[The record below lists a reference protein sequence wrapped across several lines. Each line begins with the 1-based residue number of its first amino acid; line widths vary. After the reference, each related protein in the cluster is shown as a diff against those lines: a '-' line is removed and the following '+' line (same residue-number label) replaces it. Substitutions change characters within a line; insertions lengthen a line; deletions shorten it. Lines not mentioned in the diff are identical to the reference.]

1 MCSAGQGAFKVKA
14 TDVIGQERSDIR
26 AASGIGKA
34 AVTSYALAGART
46 IYATDLSESGL
57 QEVAGG
63 VMREHPKIKVVA
75 VRMGIARSEEM
86 EALVRRVVNESRRL
100 DWFFA
105 NAGIVDFESFNNT
118 TEEQMTRLFTVN
130 TIGVFNSIQWAA
142 RGMMNISDEKPRS
155 GGSIVVTSPA
165 YTTSKHATLGLLRS
179 AAAQLMLAKTGIR
192 VNGVAPGP
200 TKTSIGAHTLQSG
213 TMSESARK
221 AFMEKGPKVEQSMM
235 DAVAPPEEVADV
247 AVFLSSPLSAGI
259 NGQNILTDR
268 GMRLAVHAFAGV
280 FELPEFKPL

>member
-1 MCSAGQGAFKVKA
+1 MFDNFDTMAVVSGDRGRHLLDYASKTASDDPFCILLTIEAFGFGPLA
-14 TDVIGQERSDIR
+14 TGCQERSDIC

-57 QEVAGG
+57 QEVAEG

-75 VRMGIARSEEM
+75 VRMGIAMSEEM

-130 TIGVFNSIQWAA
+130 TVGVFNSIQWAA
-142 RGMMNISDEKPRS
+142 RGMMNISNEKPRS
-155 GGSIVVTSPA
+155 GGSIVVTTSLASTFGGIGSPA
-165 YTTSKHATLGLLRS
+165 YTTSKHATLGLLSVETTRS
-179 AAAQLMLAKTGIR
+179 RA
-192 VNGVAPGP
+192 
-200 TKTSIGAHTLQSG
+200 
-213 TMSESARK
+213 
-221 AFMEKGPKVEQSMM
+221 
-235 DAVAPPEEVADV
+235 
-247 AVFLSSPLSAGI
+247 
-259 NGQNILTDR
+259 
-268 GMRLAVHAFAGV
+268 RLAADSSQVMVASVASITACS
-280 FELPEFKPL
+280 